1 MTVRARIGALALAA
15 GLCLSTS
22 ACTKL
27 STQTTV
33 AGGRHPWTIAGTLRL
48 GYPDEPDSLNPLFG
62 HTAATDEVDA
72 LIFAPLF
79 RYDQHGE
86 FFPEL
91 ATELP
96 TYANGGISKDGKT
109 ITLHLRRGVVWADG
123 VPLTMRDLRFTWR
136 AVMNDRN
143 NTKTRVGWDDISA
156 MVLPDD
162 YTAVIH
168 LKEANADVLGIF
180 GGGGGAAYPPLPE
193 HLLGKLAYL
202 NQADFNTH
210 PLSSGPWILERWNHG
225 SSLEFAPNPRY
236 WRGPPKLH
244 HISWRI
250 IPDNNTQL
258 AQLETHEIDVYPSV
272 SEDQLAHV
280 ERLPG
285 IVISRRLIANW
296 RHLGFNCSRPAL
308 RDARV
313 RVAIAQAVD
322 WNEINQTAYR
332 GIDQRAVSD
341 IVPTSWAA
349 PTVPQ
354 WRYDPGRAKH
364 LLDAAGFVPGP
375 DGVRVRGDVPLRIT
389 ISTVTNRPANS
400 RAEVQI
406 QQALRAVGIDVE
418 IKNYPVS
425 LLFAQDGPLYGG
437 RYDLEWTVDTNGP
450 DPDNQAIWSGDFIP
464 PHGANTSFY
473 NDPVI
478 TKASAAAL
486 RTYDRA
492 ERKRLYQLEEMR
504 IHDLGLAVFFYW
516 EIAANAYNSDLK
528 HYKPAQYITD
538 NWNSWEW
545 EI

>member
-1 MTVRARIGALALAA
+1 MIAS
-15 GLCLSTS
+15 LCAPMS
-22 ACTKL
+22 ACTKVG
-27 STQTTV
+27 TQAG
-33 AGGRHPWTIAGTLRL
+33 AGGRHPWTIAGVLRL
-48 GYPDEPDSLNPLFG
+48 GYPDEPDNLNPLYG

-91 ATELP
+91 ATALP

-109 ITLHLRRGVVWADG
+109 ITLHLRHGVLWSDG
-123 VPLTMRDLRFTWR
+123 APLTMRDLHFTWR

-143 NTKTRVGWDDISA
+143 NTKTRVGWDDITA
-156 MVLPDD
+156 MTLPDA
-162 YTAVIH
+162 YTAVVH
-168 LKEANADVLGIF
+168 LKQANADVLGIF

-193 HLLGKLAYL
+193 HLLGKLADL

-280 ERLPG
+280 KTLPG
-285 IVISRRLIANW
+285 ITIARRLIANW
-296 RHLGFNCSRPAL
+296 RHLGINCSRPAL

-313 RVAIAQAVD
+313 RLAIAQAVD
-322 WNEINQTAYR
+322 WDAINQTAYR

-349 PTVPQ
+349 PAIPQ
-354 WRYDPGRAKH
+354 WRYDPQKAKR
-364 LLDAAGFVPGP
+364 LLSDAGFVPGP
-375 DGVRVRGDVPLRIT
+375 DGIRARGNLPLRIT
-389 ISTVTNRPANS
+389 ISTGTNRPANS

-450 DPDNQAIWSGDFIP
+450 DPDNQALWSGDFIP

-478 TKASAAAL
+478 TKVSDEAL

-492 ERKRLYQLEEMR
+492 ERKRLYQIEEMR

-528 HYKPAQYITD
+528 NYKPAQYITD